1 MYETIRPHKVF
12 EAAQYLVATELYKA
26 ENVIL
31 CDEWYQAMN
40 DDTMDFVCGDVE
52 DPIEPVHIDADEE
65 NIEYS
70 NTNIRVEVE
79 SHEDVTDKSNIG
91 ADETLIFQKNAV
103 DIFGIRIAPAEGN
116 IPIPLH
122 RDLNAELLSFPTIY
136 AGVPRSF
143 KNGVRVTYTDI
154 AKSEIRRYDRR
165 ACRPTKL
172 LYSFKRSFNEK
183 VVNAVQICMRKKIGT
198 RHVTAGALKT
208 PGFVENLCKKDDGY
222 AAFKDLRSSPAYWK
236 EKIKKVLGMI
246 RQLGRATFFITF
258 SAAET
263 KWAELIVM
271 LTKLIDGK
279 EITEDEAADLPFS
292 KVAEL
297 VRSDPVT
304 CMIHFGHKY
313 RAPLNTLLTPRG
325 GIFAP
330 YSMKDYFS
338 RLEFQMR
345 GSPHSHGLY
354 WVTDAPVY
362 TENDPE
368 SEQECIRFIDQFI
381 TCERCEE
388 GKMDKLIGYQL
399 HKHSHTCEKKL
410 KRGQKCRF
418 GFPKPP
424 LPTTMILHPFPSD
437 WNPQEIKNAEE
448 LYAKIQEKLNQL
460 GRVYK
465 EDIDFNKFLVELNT
479 DYSSYKM
486 AIRSSIKR
494 PTVFL
499 KRSTNSSFI
508 NPYNRKLLEAWE
520 ANLDI
525 QFILDI
531 YSCAKY
537 CVGYIL
543 KSDGGV
549 SKLLQA
555 LDQDVRRGNIAIK
568 DKLKKFASILI
579 NGSEISAQEAAAF
592 LLGISNTNC
601 SRSDVFINTAE
612 PEERITFLKSKE
624 ELDELGDDSED
635 ICMKGLNDHY
645 SQRPKELENICL
657 AEFASM
663 YNFTASQKKKEKES
677 QAAGDFNLESEIDDD
692 VEDNP
697 NPITDDMIR
706 HDSDTFLGSQAN
718 TSLPSTSFISSQVST
733 PNKGGKAAEK
743 HELLDGSGTVHKR
756 TIRKIIRFR
765 HYGKQADPT
774 NYFREQLMLF
784 VPWRDEKKDL
794 IDIDK
799 LSTALTHQDR
809 LKLNSQPFYFNHDV
823 DDELLQGLLEDADE
837 RQLEE
842 EDDQPMVENDEGVE
856 AEDYFNDFNVDDFA
870 PTTSKVERF
879 LPPRLVDENEYLK
892 IIRSLNERQRRF
904 VLNVLHNLKTGKVPF
919 HDFLSGGAGVGKS
932 HVVTAIVQSFM
943 RYCSKFPNVNPDQLC
958 VLVAAPTGKAAFN
971 VFGMTLH
978 CTFRLPPTQS
988 AGGLGDL
995 QSGILNTLRIRLE
1008 GVKLFIIDEIS
1019 MVSVKQLYDIDQR
1032 LRQIYE
1038 TAEPFGGK
1046 SFVVVGHLR
1055 QLPPIGGSYVFKPP
1069 THIPR
1074 GAVVGNHLWELFQL
1088 YELTE
1093 IMRQRGEWEFCK
1105 ALNNMAEGIMDE
1117 DDIALIKSR
1126 EVTPQNQPPDTGI
1139 RLYKT
1144 NAECQKY
1151 NSEVHSKL
1159 ASDGAMSTA
1168 HDKIQGSASEAD
1180 KKRLLEYATTLTA
1193 QQSDGL
1199 PYQTYLKVGAEYF
1212 VGTNVDVQDGLFN
1225 GSTGTLKLIE
1235 YSTKAQGKPTR
1246 AWLDFHNSMVGM
1258 HKRASTRPYQ
1268 VRKNIDEELVA
1279 VDRITRNLSKTGRH
1293 QGLQIIRTQIP
1304 LVPANGTTI
1313 AKSQGST
1320 HICSVVAVKCYSD
1333 DDEPPRKRSR
1343 KNWLSREELYVACS
1357 RPTSRE
1363 GLFIYGEFTPP
1374 LTPGPNDPV
1383 SIEMCS

>member
-1 MYETIRPHKVF
+1 
-12 EAAQYLVATELYKA
+12 
-26 ENVIL
+26 
-31 CDEWYQAMN
+31 
-40 DDTMDFVCGDVE
+40 
-52 DPIEPVHIDADEE
+52 
-65 NIEYS
+65 
-70 NTNIRVEVE
+70 
-79 SHEDVTDKSNIG
+79 
-91 ADETLIFQKNAV
+91 
-103 DIFGIRIAPAEGN
+103 
-116 IPIPLH
+116 
-122 RDLNAELLSFPTIY
+122 
-136 AGVPRSF
+136 
-143 KNGVRVTYTDI
+143 
-154 AKSEIRRYDRR
+154 
-165 ACRPTKL
+165 
-172 LYSFKRSFNEK
+172 
-183 VVNAVQICMRKKIGT
+183 
-198 RHVTAGALKT
+198 
-208 PGFVENLCKKDDGY
+208 
-222 AAFKDLRSSPAYWK
+222 
-236 EKIKKVLGMI
+236 
-246 RQLGRATFFITF
+246 
-258 SAAET
+258 
-263 KWAELIVM
+263 
-271 LTKLIDGK
+271 
-279 EITEDEAADLPFS
+279 
-292 KVAEL
+292 
-297 VRSDPVT
+297 
-304 CMIHFGHKY
+304 
-313 RAPLNTLLTPRG
+313 
-325 GIFAP
+325 
-330 YSMKDYFS
+330 
-338 RLEFQMR
+338 
-345 GSPHSHGLY
+345 
-354 WVTDAPVY
+354 
-362 TENDPE
+362 
-368 SEQECIRFIDQFI
+368 
-381 TCERCEE
+381 
-388 GKMDKLIGYQL
+388 
-399 HKHSHTCEKKL
+399 
-410 KRGQKCRF
+410 
-418 GFPKPP
+418 
-424 LPTTMILHPFPSD
+424 MILHPFPSD

-465 EDIDFNKFLVELNT
+465 EDIDFNKFVELNSPVPVKLVELNT

-531 YSCAKY
+531 YS
-537 CVGYIL
+537 
-543 KSDGGV
+543 S
-549 SKLLQA
+549 

-612 PEERITFLKSKE
+612 PEERITFLKPKE
-624 ELDELGDDSED
+624 ELNELGDDSED

-645 SQRPKELENICL
+645 SQRPKELEDICL

-697 NPITDDMIR
+697 NPIIDDTIR
-706 HDSDTFLGSQAN
+706 YDSDTFLGSQAN

-733 PNKGGKAAEK
+733 PNKGRKAAEK

-799 LSTALTHQDR
+799 LSTALTHQDQ

-823 DDELLQGLLEDADE
+823 DDELLQGLLEDAE
-837 RQLEE
+837 VRQLEQ
-842 EDDQPMVENDEGVE
+842 EDDQPMVENDKGVE
-856 AEDYFNDFNVDDFA
+856 AEDYFNDFNVDDFT

-879 LPPRLVDENEYLK
+879 LPPRL
-892 IIRSLNERQRRF
+892 
-904 VLNVLHNLKTGKVPF
+904 TGKVPF
-919 HDFLSGGAGVGKS
+919 QDFLSGGAGVGKS

-1093 IMRQRGEWEFCK
+1093 IMRQRDEWEFCK

-1144 NAECQKY
+1144 NAECQEY
-1151 NSEVHSKL
+1151 NSEVHAKL
-1159 ASDGAMSTA
+1159 SSDGAMSTA

-1225 GSTGTLKLIE
+1225 
-1235 YSTKAQGKPTR
+1235 
-1246 AWLDFHNSMVGM
+1246 V
-1258 HKRASTRPYQ
+1258 RASTRPYQ

-1320 HICSVVAVKCYSD
+1320 HICSVVAVKCYCD

-1343 KNWLSREELYVACS
+1343 KNWWSREELYVACS

-1383 SIEMCS
+1383 SIEMARLRSTEFTFSMKFLQDYRDEFEKIYFQNTQSFNAHGDDIRADHCAMASNVLAFVEPWLLPQDLLDVPGFHYIYRKNCSGPNRNSEGALIMEKISVNQSTNIPLLHVDKTEYSKSRFLAKLDEILNQLNGKVLIFGDANINLSKWEGRGLLELFSTKNCTSKLPIQEPSTDYGTHIDICFSNVDEIEAWFYESYFS